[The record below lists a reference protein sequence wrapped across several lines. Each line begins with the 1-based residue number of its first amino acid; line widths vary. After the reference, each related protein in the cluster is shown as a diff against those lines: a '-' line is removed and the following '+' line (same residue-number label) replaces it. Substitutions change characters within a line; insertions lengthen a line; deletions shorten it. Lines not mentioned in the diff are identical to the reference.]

1 MKAKW
6 ANAIANK
13 LKHRDIRVRIVKRR
27 ELGREPTD
35 VELATAMDH
44 RGEDFKNVQVSE
56 IIRAFEDGLE
66 VGLHLLVDCLLW
78 VAKTI

>member
-44 RGEDFKNVQVSE
+44 RGEDFKNVQVPE
-56 IIRAFEDGLE
+56 IIKAFEDGLE
-66 VGLHLLVDCLLW
+66 VGLRPVVDCLL
-78 VAKTI
+78 

>member
-44 RGEDFKNVQVSE
+44 RGEDFKNVQVPE
-56 IIRAFEDGLE
+56 IIKAFEDGLE
-66 VGLHLLVDCLLW
+66 VGFRPLLVCLLLS
-78 VAKTI
+78 AKTV